1 MSLVAPS
8 ERLVA
13 LPKDEKPAD
22 SAAEDVIVVDELRMR
37 YGGKEAVAGITFRIA
52 RGEIFALLGPN
63 GAGKTTTVEI
73 LEGFR
78 ERTDGAVS
86 VLGVDPSEEEH
97 LWSRADANARG
108 GRQMSE
114 PSEPR
119 DYLRAA
125 ATSRVRLL
133 PNRNGKEGVDGSS
146 PSSDDWEVM
155 RWEAVALDLAA
166 RSGITAPDWE
176 IYKIDGKG
184 VLIVTRFD
192 RIGDHRIG
200 YVSALT
206 MLEAVDGDER
216 SLGGVAKAPTFG
228 AFPQSPL

>member
-37 YGGKEAVAGITFRIA
+37 YGGKEAVAGITFRVA

-78 ERTDGAVS
+78 ERNDGTVS
-86 VLGVDPSEEEH
+86 VLAVDPSEEEH
-97 LWSRADANARG
+97 LLSRADANARG

-114 PSEPR
+114 PSGPR
-119 DYLRAA
+119 NYLRAA

-133 PNRNGKEGVDGSS
+133 PNRNGNEGVDGSS

-200 YVSALT
+200 YVSAMT

>member
-37 YGGKEAVAGITFRIA
+37 YGGKEAVAGITFRVA

-78 ERTDGAVS
+78 ERNDGTVS

-97 LWSRADANARG
+97 LLSRADANARG

-114 PSEPR
+114 PSGPR
-119 DYLRAA
+119 NYLRAA

-146 PSSDDWEVM
+146 PPEGSAEK
-155 RWEAVALDLAA
+155 R
-166 RSGITAPDWE
+166 RT
-176 IYKIDGKG
+176 
-184 VLIVTRFD
+184 
-192 RIGDHRIG
+192 
-200 YVSALT
+200 SAL
-206 MLEAVDGDER
+206 LR
-216 SLGGVAKAPTFG
+216 RRLGGYARRDVVVLFSQAGSSFTRRPAREPPRQARARTWVPFLRL
-228 AFPQSPL
+228 PQG